1 MASTYLS
8 RTFGTATSRK
18 KFTLSMWVKLSGR
31 GTGNNNSLL
40 VSGASGQNEGTI
52 KISSDAI
59 LWNEYNVGIGGSE
72 GLLIS
77 NQLLRDYSAW
87 YHLVFAWDSTN
98 ATADDRMKI
107 YLGGEQVTSF
117 SSRTNPSLNY
127 DAQINNNI
135 VHNIG
140 RQTWNSSGFF
150 DGSMSH
156 IHFIDGTAYDASAFG
171 STDSTTGE
179 WKINTSP
186 SVTYGTNGFFVLKD
200 GNSLTDQSPNT
211 NNLTLSSGTLTKT
224 EDCPNNLFA
233 TFNPLAA
240 YKDNHDPNN
249 WLKNGNTVIDTDG
262 RSEFDWLTDFGTLG
276 AISGK
281 YYMELK
287 INQIGS
293 ASSVD
298 YGSIGIANDFAMS
311 DSPNCTY
318 GRESNDWGSGVYAYS
333 FRFDSRTAAS
343 IALIKRENGTSTKT
357 DSYQT
362 QSSNL
367 QVIRMAW
374 DLDNG
379 KIWFGRDGSWFN
391 SGNPSAGTYAAL
403 TFTPN
408 GRTFL
413 PYVNHWIHN
422 SGNNPIYS
430 INFGNGY
437 FGTSTVAS
445 AGTNASNNGIFEY
458 DTPTG
463 FTALSTKGLNE

>member
-1 MASTYLS
+1 MASTKLS
-8 RTFGTATSRK
+8 VSTTSSGTRTKWTISFWVKRSNLSNENCVVGSHLDSSNKDKIAFHTDGKLSWGSFQAGSYTNMGNLITSRV
-18 KFTLSMWVKLSGR
+18 F
-31 GTGNNNSLL
+31 
-40 VSGASGQNEGTI
+40 
-52 KISSDAI
+52 
-59 LWNEYNVGIGGSE
+59 
-72 GLLIS
+72 
-77 NQLLRDYSAW
+77 RDVNAW
-87 YHLVFAWDSTN
+87 YHIVCRWDTN
-98 ATADDRMKI
+98 NSTADDRMKI
-107 YLGGEQVTSF
+107 WVNGVEETSF
-117 SSRTNPSLNY
+117 STRINPTSGRESLINY
-127 DAQINNNI
+127 TTYTAIGNN
-135 VHNIG
+135 G
-140 RQTWNSSGFF
+140 ASGNYF
-150 DGSMSH
+150 DGSLSH
-156 IHFIDGTAYDASAFG
+156 VHFCDGYAYAASDFG
-171 STDSTTGE
+171 STDATTGE

-311 DSPNCTY
+311 DSPNGTY

-437 FGTSTVAS
+437 FGTSAVAS